1 MTPTVFF
8 IAVGIALVIFAWVV
22 WAMLSYKSACNDL
35 RWANTR
41 NKREAET
48 LRSEV
53 ATLQENVIKA
63 MREADEALRERDEVL
78 SIATERDLNV
88 EAAEKERDE
97 AKAHADMLDNFCKSY
112 KKELTE
118 AKDDLAK
125 ALQREASAQ
134 AEEERRT
141 SIIILV
147 KKSGRGRYRLHF
159 IGARTGKTYAISTGG
174 WVDKLE
180 AQQTADYL
188 AESRYRVE
196 T

>member
-8 IAVGIALVIFAWVV
+8 IAVGIALVIFV
-22 WAMLSYKSACNDL
+22 WNLWALLKYRSACNDL

-53 ATLQENVIKA
+53 ATLQAAKESA
-63 MREADEALRERDEVL
+63 QGEHEAAEMELTKALRERDEANELASANAASGVKIESEL
-78 SIATERDLNV
+78 GDKLEVV
-88 EAAEKERDE
+88 EA
-97 AKAHADMLDNFCKSY
+97 
-112 KKELTE
+112 
-118 AKDDLAK
+118 DLAK

-134 AEEERRT
+134 AEEERRNV
-141 SIIILV
+141 IIILV